1 MTDTFNAIVAEDVDG
16 KPRAALKAITL
27 ADLPD
32 EEVLVAVAYSTL
44 NYKDGLAVAGKGRI
58 CRKLPLICGIDMAGT
73 VVKSSNENF
82 KSGDKVLVNGFGLS
96 ETENGGYRQF
106 QRRKAEWLVKVPSAF
121 ILGQTM
127 AIGTAG
133 YTSMLCVQAIQ
144 DHGIT
149 PQHGPILVTGAAGG
163 VGSVA
168 ISLLSGLGYSVTAST
183 GRVDE
188 TSEFLTS
195 LGADTIISRE
205 DLARDSKPMEKE
217 TWAAVVDTV
226 GDKVLATALAQTKYE
241 GLVAA
246 CGLAGGMGLPT
257 SVAPFILRGVTL
269 RGIDSVMASQPR
281 RQRAWDALAEL
292 TDQQALATIYRTEP
306 MSRRSEEHTSEL
318 QSLTNLVCRLLLAN
332 KKAQALN

>member
-16 KPRAALKAITL
+16 RPRAALKAITL

-58 CRKLPLICGIDMAGT
+58 CRKLPLICGIDLAGT
-73 VVKSSNENF
+73 VVESSNENF
-82 KSGDKVLVNGFGLS
+82 KAGDKVLVNGFGLS
-96 ETENGGYRQF
+96 ETENGGYSQF
-106 QRRKAEWLVKVPSAF
+106 QRLKAEWLVKVPSAF
-121 ILGQTM
+121 TLEQTM

-306 MSRRSEEHTSEL
+306 MS
-318 QSLTNLVCRLLLAN
+318 SLPKLAEQIIAGQIKGRVVIDVN
-332 KKAQALN
+332 A